1 MRVPNVECLPYSTD
15 TTALAELLSEREGFV
30 FLDSA
35 SASSANQGLDILTCL
50 PEQIIECQSTH
61 PDDTEAFFRS
71 WTAAYLRRRH
81 AVTSEYP
88 FIGGWIG
95 ALSYDLGESLVG
107 IRRGFEPQTQAVAF
121 AAYYAWALVID
132 HTHKQ
137 CLWVDDGTDL
147 GSEIRA
153 IKQSLAA
160 ILSVPQR
167 AETLDQKPLSLAW
180 TPVADRQHYEINFE
194 RIRSY
199 LVAGDCYQINYAQ
212 AFRCQ
217 LTDSWHAYK
226 TLRTRNAGPYSACLL
241 NSPLA
246 DILCFSPELFIEVN
260 GRDVKT
266 RPIKGTASRH
276 RDPQR
281 DQEEADQ
288 LLGSSK
294 NRAEN
299 VMIVD
304 LLRNDLGRV
313 CEPGSVQTTALCEL
327 TSYPTVHHL
336 TSEVV
341 GKLRADQTPI
351 SLLEA
356 SFPGGSITGAPKKRA
371 MQIIRELE
379 PEPRGIYC
387 GTIFALSND
396 GQLRS
401 NICIRTIS
409 VSMSNATVWGGGGI
423 VWDSTCGSEYQE
435 TLQKLSKI
443 LSSAD

>member
-1 MRVPNVECLPYSTD
+1 MRVPNVEHLPYPTD
-15 TTALAELLSEREGFV
+15 TAALAELLSEREGFV

-35 SASSANQGLDILTCL
+35 SASSANQGFDVLTCL
-50 PEQIIECQSTH
+50 PEQMVKCQSTH
-61 PDDTEAFFRS
+61 PDDVEAFFLN
-71 WTAAYLRRRH
+71 WTTAYSSRRQT
-81 AVTSEYP
+81 VTSEYP
-88 FIGGWIG
+88 FTGGWIG

-107 IRRGFEPQTQAVAF
+107 IQSGQESRTQAVAF

-132 HTHKQ
+132 HVSKR
-137 CLWVDDGTDL
+137 CLWVDDGGDLSTD
-147 GSEIRA
+147 SWA
-153 IKQSLAA
+153 IKQSLVTMLNSPEHVKTADHA
-160 ILSVPQR
+160 PL
-167 AETLDQKPLSLAW
+167 PLSW
-180 TPVADRQHYEINFE
+180 TAVADRQHYDANFE

-212 AFRCQ
+212 AFRCE
-217 LTDSWHAYK
+217 LSDSWRAYK
-226 TLRTRNAGPYSACLL
+226 NLRTRNAGPYSACLL
-241 NSPLA
+241 NSPLD
-246 DILCFSPELFIEVN
+246 DILCFSPELFIEVKGQN
-260 GRDVKT
+260 VKT

-276 RDPQR
+276 EDPLR
-281 DQEEADQ
+281 DQEEAEQ

-313 CEPGSVQTTALCEL
+313 CQPGSVQTTALCEL

-336 TSEVV
+336 TSEVI
-341 GKLRADQTPI
+341 GNLRVDQTPI

-356 SFPGGSITGAPKKRA
+356 SFPGGSITGAPKRRA
-371 MQIIRELE
+371 MEIIRELE

-396 GQLRS
+396 GQFRS

-409 VSMSNATVWGGGGI
+409 VSMGSATVWGGGGI
-423 VWDSTCGSEYQE
+423 VWDSNCGSEYQE

-443 LSSAD
+443 LSSTD